1 MSQKSFPAV
10 SLDLNQL
17 AAELKAWFVAN
28 GFEVQAADN
37 QGIHLV
43 QARKTS
49 GLRTLLG
56 TNQAFNVKIEGSAS
70 EYKVEIG
77 TGKWMENLTGAG
89 LTGLFTGGFTW
100 LTAAGGAAWV
110 KKLEGDL
117 WNWFEMRNVQ
127 NRATAA
133 PPAPAPAAPP
143 APAPAASAVPITE
156 QIKKIAELRDMGILS
171 PEEFEAKKKELL
183 SRM

>member
-1 MSQKSFPAV
+1 MSQKTFPAV
-10 SLDLNQL
+10 NVDLQQL
-17 AAELKAWFVAN
+17 ATELKAWFVAN
-28 GFEVQAADN
+28 GFEVQVADN
-37 QGIHLV
+37 QGIHLL

-56 TNQAFNVKIEGSAS
+56 TNQAFNVKIEGTTG
-70 EYKVEIG
+70 EYTVDIG

-89 LTGLFTGGFTW
+89 LTGLFTGGITW

-117 WNWFEMRNVQ
+117 WSWFDMRNVQ
-127 NRATAA
+127 NRA
-133 PPAPAPAAPP
+133 APAPAT
-143 APAPAASAVPITE
+143 APAPTPAAAVSIPD
-156 QIKKIAELRDMGILS
+156 QLKKIAELRDMGILS
-171 PEEFEAKKKELL
+171 NDEFEAKKKELL

>member
-1 MSQKSFPAV
+1 MSQKTFPAINV
-10 SLDLNQL
+10 DLQQL
-17 AAELKAWFVAN
+17 ATELKAWFVGN
-28 GFEVQAADN
+28 GFEVQVADN
-37 QGIHLV
+37 GGVHLL

-56 TNQAFNVKIEGSAS
+56 TNQAFNVKIEGTGG
-70 EYKVEIG
+70 EYMVDIG
-77 TGKWMENLTGAG
+77 TGKWMENMTGAG
-89 LTGLFTGGFTW
+89 LTGLFTGGITW

-127 NRATAA
+127 NRAATPVAPAA
-133 PPAPAPAAPP
+133 APAPAAPP
-143 APAPAASAVPITE
+143 ANIPE
-156 QIKKIAELRDMGILS
+156 QLKKIAELRDMGILS
-171 PEEFEAKKKELL
+171 TEEFEAKKKELL